1 MKKLKQITA
10 LIGVIALVGLY
21 VSTLVLALIGSA
33 EAINLLK
40 VAVYAT
46 IVLPVLLWAYSFI
59 YRLLK
64 GQQNDD
70 TSDKKYNLNN
80 TKSKTPSA
88 IASRAQICLIFHFI
102 IRTQPIF
109 SLRLTIARQEKI
121 GWVLNLRCELFN

>member
-10 LIGVIALVGLY
+10 LIGVIGLY

-64 GQQNDD
+64 GKQNDD
-70 TSDKKYNLNN
+70 TSDKK
-80 TKSKTPSA
+80 
-88 IASRAQICLIFHFI
+88 
-102 IRTQPIF
+102 
-109 SLRLTIARQEKI
+109 
-121 GWVLNLRCELFN
+121 

>member
-10 LIGVIALVGLY
+10 LIGVIALAGLY

-59 YRLLK
+59 YRMMK
-64 GQQNDD
+64 GKQNDSMNDD
-70 TSDKKYNLNN
+70 TSKKN
-80 TKSKTPSA
+80 
-88 IASRAQICLIFHFI
+88 R
-102 IRTQPIF
+102 
-109 SLRLTIARQEKI
+109 
-121 GWVLNLRCELFN
+121 

>member
-21 VSTLVLALIGSA
+21 VSTLVLALIGSE

-64 GQQNDD
+64 GKQND
-70 TSDKKYNLNN
+70 SLNHDG
-80 TKSKTPSA
+80 T
-88 IASRAQICLIFHFI
+88 
-102 IRTQPIF
+102 
-109 SLRLTIARQEKI
+109 EKN
-121 GWVLNLRCELFN
+121 G

>member
-21 VSTLVLALIGSA
+21 VSTLVLALIGSE

-64 GQQNDD
+64 GKQNDD
-70 TSDKKYNLNN
+70 ASKKNN
-80 TKSKTPSA
+80 
-88 IASRAQICLIFHFI
+88 
-102 IRTQPIF
+102 
-109 SLRLTIARQEKI
+109 
-121 GWVLNLRCELFN
+121 

>member
-21 VSTLVLALIGSA
+21 VSTLVLALIGSE

-64 GQQNDD
+64 GKQND
-70 TSDKKYNLNN
+70 SLNHDG
-80 TKSKTPSA
+80 T
-88 IASRAQICLIFHFI
+88 
-102 IRTQPIF
+102 
-109 SLRLTIARQEKI
+109 EK
-121 GWVLNLRCELFN
+121 ND

>member
-21 VSTLVLALIGSA
+21 VSTLVLALIDSA
-33 EAINLLK
+33 VAINLLK

-64 GQQNDD
+64 GKQNDD
-70 TSDKKYNLNN
+70 TSDKK
-80 TKSKTPSA
+80 
-88 IASRAQICLIFHFI
+88 
-102 IRTQPIF
+102 
-109 SLRLTIARQEKI
+109 
-121 GWVLNLRCELFN
+121 

>member
-10 LIGVIALVGLY
+10 LIGVVALVGLY
-21 VSTLVLALIGSA
+21 VSTLVLALIGST

-64 GQQNDD
+64 GKQNDD
-70 TSDKKYNLNN
+70 TSDKK
-80 TKSKTPSA
+80 
-88 IASRAQICLIFHFI
+88 
-102 IRTQPIF
+102 
-109 SLRLTIARQEKI
+109 
-121 GWVLNLRCELFN
+121 

>member
-10 LIGVIALVGLY
+10 LIGVIALVALY

-40 VAVYAT
+40 AAVYAT

-64 GQQNDD
+64 GKQNDD
-70 TSDKKYNLNN
+70 TS
-80 TKSKTPSA
+80 
-88 IASRAQICLIFHFI
+88 
-102 IRTQPIF
+102 
-109 SLRLTIARQEKI
+109 EK
-121 GWVLNLRCELFN
+121 ND

>member
-21 VSTLVLALIGSA
+21 VSTLVLALIGST

-64 GQQNDD
+64 E
-70 TSDKKYNLNN
+70 
-80 TKSKTPSA
+80 TK
-88 IASRAQICLIFHFI
+88 
-102 IRTQPIF
+102 
-109 SLRLTIARQEKI
+109 
-121 GWVLNLRCELFN
+121 

>member
-21 VSTLVLALIGSA
+21 VSTLVLALIGSE

-59 YRLLK
+59 YRMLK
-64 GQQNDD
+64 GKQNDSMNHDD
-70 TSDKKYNLNN
+70 T
-80 TKSKTPSA
+80 
-88 IASRAQICLIFHFI
+88 
-102 IRTQPIF
+102 
-109 SLRLTIARQEKI
+109 EK
-121 GWVLNLRCELFN
+121 ND

>member
-21 VSTLVLALIGSA
+21 VSTLVLALIGSE

-64 GQQNDD
+64 GKQNDSVNHD
-70 TSDKKYNLNN
+70 GTEKK
-80 TKSKTPSA
+80 
-88 IASRAQICLIFHFI
+88 
-102 IRTQPIF
+102 
-109 SLRLTIARQEKI
+109 
-121 GWVLNLRCELFN
+121 

>member
-21 VSTLVLALIGSA
+21 VSTLVLALIGSE

-64 GQQNDD
+64 GKQND
-70 TSDKKYNLNN
+70 
-80 TKSKTPSA
+80 SA
-88 IASRAQICLIFHFI
+88 NHDA
-102 IRTQPIF
+102 T
-109 SLRLTIARQEKI
+109 EK
-121 GWVLNLRCELFN
+121 ND

>member
-1 MKKLKQITA
+1 MNVKKKFQILA
-10 LIGVIALVGLY
+10 GVIALIGLY

-64 GQQNDD
+64 GKQNDD
-70 TSDKKYNLNN
+70 TSDKK
-80 TKSKTPSA
+80 
-88 IASRAQICLIFHFI
+88 
-102 IRTQPIF
+102 
-109 SLRLTIARQEKI
+109 
-121 GWVLNLRCELFN
+121 

>member
-21 VSTLVLALIGSA
+21 VSTLVLSLIGSA

-64 GQQNDD
+64 GKQNDD
-70 TSDKKYNLNN
+70 TSDKK
-80 TKSKTPSA
+80 
-88 IASRAQICLIFHFI
+88 
-102 IRTQPIF
+102 
-109 SLRLTIARQEKI
+109 
-121 GWVLNLRCELFN
+121 

>member
-10 LIGVIALVGLY
+10 LIGVIALTGLY

-59 YRLLK
+59 YRMMK
-64 GQQNDD
+64 GKQNDD
-70 TSDKKYNLNN
+70 TS
-80 TKSKTPSA
+80 
-88 IASRAQICLIFHFI
+88 
-102 IRTQPIF
+102 
-109 SLRLTIARQEKI
+109 EKDD
-121 GWVLNLRCELFN
+121 

>member
-21 VSTLVLALIGSA
+21 VSTLMLALIDSA

-64 GQQNDD
+64 GKQNDD
-70 TSDKKYNLNN
+70 TSDKK
-80 TKSKTPSA
+80 
-88 IASRAQICLIFHFI
+88 
-102 IRTQPIF
+102 
-109 SLRLTIARQEKI
+109 
-121 GWVLNLRCELFN
+121 